1 MQHFLVYTKYNFFNL
16 IKTKIFWITLVIYY
30 FLLAIFL
37 YLFPYLTK
45 LNYLEL
51 FTYKSVLSIIN
62 ILLVIVAMSMVL
74 FLFKQGYEDGS
85 ELVLHSKPLTRTVMI
100 WSKIAI
106 IFLTNGL
113 ISLIAVLITSF
124 LFTYN
129 SFDIYLQRA
138 IMLGAFLG
146 PFTTGIFWSGIVV
159 LGCFMLKK
167 VTIFIVIIS
176 LNGLFMIVNFVN
188 VVSIV
193 MQPQQAAKTG
203 IDYSTTQFINKD
215 NYQVSTYAIAT
226 NNNLAITNTSK
237 INGKPLELLG
247 YSPQNILDKTWNTA
261 YRQTNVI
268 SQALLDPASLFASFY
283 SVYINGWSWNN
294 TQFLPK
300 YKDMLS
306 TDASFHIK
314 FNQFD
319 LDKYSSNWIS
329 FSAPSNQTLFLT
341 NLMGTIPNYDFQ
353 ASSFSLPTP
362 VFLNDNYVI
371 NEFST
376 SNLANFYETFYN
388 VDQIKLALQVQN
400 KLKTV
405 TGKNYGNNAA
415 NYYYMIFSSSL
426 MTDYKLSINNYLNS
440 NDFISTL
447 NNYLFN
453 FQYQTYQLMQDYIT
467 NPSKYP
473 EVNSDTI
480 AMWFAVLLQPNNIN
494 NFDANTLAKMTIN
507 PQRTKC
513 AVWQAEENNNFF
525 SNIENYDLTK
535 LNGIIVNNRSLPL
548 TLITKQNLASLNQI
562 EILPVYDYPT
572 LIAWWIILSALLIF
586 VGASIMYRKDTI

>member
-1 MQHFLVYTKYNFFNL
+1 MQHFLIYTKYNFFNL
-16 IKTKIFWITLVIYY
+16 IKTKIFWITLVVYY
-30 FLLAIFL
+30 FLLIVFL
-37 YLFPYLTK
+37 YLFPHLTK

-62 ILLVIVAMSMVL
+62 ILLIIAAMSMVL

-100 WSKIAI
+100 WSKITM

-113 ISLIAVLITSF
+113 ISLIAVIITSF

-146 PFTTGIFWSGIVV
+146 PFITGTFWSGIVV
-159 LGCFMLKK
+159 LACFVFKK
-167 VTIFIVIIS
+167 VTIFIIILS
-176 LNGLFMIVNFVN
+176 LNGLFMIINFVN
-188 VVSIV
+188 GVSIV
-193 MQPQQAAKTG
+193 MQPQQASKTG

-215 NYQVSTYAIAT
+215 SYQVSTYAIAT

-237 INGKPLELLG
+237 INGKSLEQLG
-247 YSPQNILDKTWNTA
+247 YSPQNILDKTWNAA
-261 YRQTNVI
+261 YKSTNVI
-268 SQALLDPASLFASFY
+268 SQAYLDPANLFASFY

-300 YKDMLS
+300 YKSMLS
-306 TDASFHIK
+306 TDASFHVK

-319 LDKYSSNWIS
+319 LDKYSSNWES
-329 FSAPSNQTLFLT
+329 FTTSSNETLFLT
-341 NLMGTIPNYDFQ
+341 NLVGTIPNYDFQ

-362 VFLNDNYVI
+362 IFSNDNYVI

-376 SNLANFYETFYN
+376 SDLANFYETFYN

-405 TGKNYGNNAA
+405 TGKNYGNNTA

-426 MTDYKLSINNYLNS
+426 MSRYGLSINNYLSS
-440 NDFISTL
+440 NNFISNL

-453 FQYQTYQLMQDYIT
+453 FQYQTYKLMQDYIT
-467 NPSKYP
+467 NPSNYP
-473 EVNSDTI
+473 DVNSDTI
-480 AMWFAVLLQPNNIN
+480 AVWFAVLLQPDNIN
-494 NFDANTLAKMTIN
+494 NFDSDTLAKMTVN

-513 AVWQAEENNNFF
+513 AVWSATENNNFF
-525 SNIENYDLTK
+525 SNVENYDLTK

-562 EILPVYDYPT
+562 EILPVYDYQT

-586 VGASIMYRKDTI
+586 VGASIMYRKDTV